1 MGVQIQPV
9 SIWYNGQSKQASELD
24 ARIIFDDLATTAQFF
39 YELKEVVENQ
49 ELVISEEVQTAQEI
63 YNDLTNVSRNNTV
76 TLSNGNVSMDG
87 QDYIDWDNSNEAAYA
102 YVASKLNLTIV

>member
-24 ARIIFDDLATTAQFF
+24 ARIIFDDLATSAQFY
-39 YELKEVVENQ
+39 YELKEVVEG
-49 ELVISEEVQTAQEI
+49 
-63 YNDLTNVSRNNTV
+63 VSGA

-87 QDYIDWDNSNEAAYA
+87 QDYLDWGLTTDVNQAAYV
-102 YVASKLNLTIV
+102 YVASKLNLTII

>member
-24 ARIIFDDLATTAQFF
+24 ARIIFDDLATSAQFF
-39 YELKEVVENQ
+39 YELKEVVD
-49 ELVISEEVQTAQEI
+49 EV
-63 YNDLTNVSRNNTV
+63 SGS
-76 TLSNGNVSMDG
+76 TLSNGNISMEG
-87 QDYIDWDNSNEAAYA
+87 QDYLDWGLSTDINQAAYV

>member
-24 ARIIFDDLATTAQFF
+24 ARIIFDDLSTTAQFF
-39 YELKEVVENQ
+39 YELKE
-49 ELVISEEVQTAQEI
+49 SEGA
-63 YNDLTNVSRNNTV
+63 

-87 QDYIDWDNSNEAAYA
+87 QDYIDWDNSNEEAYI
-102 YVASKLNLTIV
+102 YVAGKLNLTII